1 MGGTDFNQFIG
12 LRNQLVKAADK
23 FVREESLSPVLI
35 PTISK
40 DKDEQVNL
48 AHKVVDVVDRA
59 NRKIWVALLRYN
71 VDNPERSYAQV
82 RLFARKT
89 EDEKFQQ
96 VVYVNYKFQEFIYL
110 VDLMN
115 SLYDKVISNQII
127 CNVLKKLNSSVY
139 HLSFLFN
146 QVKKS
151 SNIGDN
157 RNLFLKLESKLR
169 LYHVVPKTPKTSPE
183 KPKLTVVEMQH
194 LLDNEMTNPKQEK
207 SRLKWTIYNDRRK
220 VCLNFQTDTEKLNI
234 AVYR

>member
-127 CNVLKKLNSSVY
+127 CNVLKKT
-139 HLSFLFN
+139 
-146 QVKKS
+146 
-151 SNIGDN
+151 
-157 RNLFLKLESKLR
+157 KLICLPFIIFC
-169 LYHVVPKTPKTSPE
+169 LI
-183 KPKLTVVEMQH
+183 
-194 LLDNEMTNPKQEK
+194 K
-207 SRLKWTIYNDRRK
+207 SRK
-220 VCLNFQTDTEKLNI
+220 VRTLEIIETFFSSWNQK
-234 AVYR
+234 